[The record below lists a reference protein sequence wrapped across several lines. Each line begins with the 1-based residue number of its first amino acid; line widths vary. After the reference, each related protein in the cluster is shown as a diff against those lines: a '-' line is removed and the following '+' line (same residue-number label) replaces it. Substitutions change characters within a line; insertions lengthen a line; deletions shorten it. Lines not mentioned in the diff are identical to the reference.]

1 MRIRTLLLAAFAV
14 SSLAGCLQDPA
25 SRGLTGAAAGA
36 LLADVTNNDVLTGAV
51 IGGLAGAATC
61 GVNVGLPACNNY

>member
-1 MRIRTLLLAAFAV
+1 MRIKTLLLAAAAV

-25 SRGLTGAAAGA
+25 SRGLAGAAAGA
-36 LLADVTNNDVLTGAV
+36 VLADATDNNALTGAL

-61 GVNVGLPACNNY
+61 GINLGLPACNNY

>member
-1 MRIRTLLLAAFAV
+1 MRFKTLLLAAVAV

-25 SRGLTGAAAGA
+25 TRGLAGAAAGA
-36 LLADVTNNDVLTGAV
+36 VLADATDNNALTGAV

-61 GVNVGLPACNNY
+61 GINIGLPRCN

>member
-1 MRIRTLLLAAFAV
+1 MRIKTLLLAVAAV

-25 SRGLTGAAAGA
+25 SRGLAGAAAGA
-36 LLADVTNNDVLTGAV
+36 VLADATDNNALTGAV

-61 GVNVGLPACNNY
+61 GVNIGLPACY